1 MLSHTVD
8 ITTCPD
14 CNAQWAGRTVADGA
28 ALIAEHMDHL
38 LAEATLDI
46 EVPT

>member
-8 ITTCPD
+8 ITTCPA
-14 CNAQWAGRTVADGA
+14 CNAQWAGRTVEDGA
-28 ALIAEHMDHL
+28 SLIAEHMDQL
-38 LAEATLDI
+38 ITGATLDI